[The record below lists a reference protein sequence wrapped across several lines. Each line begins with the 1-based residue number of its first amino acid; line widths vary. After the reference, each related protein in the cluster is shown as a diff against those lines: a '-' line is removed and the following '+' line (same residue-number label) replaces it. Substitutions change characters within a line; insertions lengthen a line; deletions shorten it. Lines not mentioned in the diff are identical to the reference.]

1 MTALAFKA
9 SPGAGRLLAV
19 PPQRDRGVAGDGAT
33 LTIGQLVDRA
43 WEGLHR
49 TGGVTRD
56 AACPVCDGP
65 MERRGEAGQCRS
77 CGTRL
82 W

>member
-1 MTALAFKA
+1 MAALAFKA
-9 SPGAGRLLAV
+9 SPGAGLSAV
-19 PPQRDRGVAGDGAT
+19 PPQRDRGTAGDDAT
-33 LTIGQLVDRA
+33 LTLGRLVERA

-56 AACPVCDGP
+56 AACPVCAGR
-65 MERRGEAGQCRS
+65 MERRGAVGECND

-82 W
+82 F

>member
-1 MTALAFKA
+1 MAALAFKT
-9 SPGAGRLLAV
+9 SPGAGLSAV
-19 PPQRDRGVAGDGAT
+19 PPQRDRGTAGDDAT
-33 LTIGQLVDRA
+33 LTIGELVDRA

-49 TGGVTRD
+49 TGGVTG
-56 AACPVCDGP
+56 AGCPVCAGP
-65 MERRGEAGQCRS
+65 MSGAGDCRD